1 MPLALIV
8 ILLVIGSTFVLAVAG
23 YLIDRIAA
31 RHERDHEDR

>member
-8 ILLVIGSTFVLAVAG
+8 VLLVLGSTLVLAVTG